1 MKRSSL
7 HAAACTGDDTG
18 SDIGRA
24 ADASGIA
31 PVPRSSIQ
39 EAVGDDDVGDCVGEA
54 LEDVSWSD
62 IVGEY
67 WVVLSGEEPDSVL
80 ELTVAVA
87 VYGKWRYTGPPES
100 E

>member
-7 HAAACTGDDTG
+7 HAAACTGVDSG
-18 SDIGRA
+18 SDIGRG
-24 ADASGIA
+24 ADASGVA
-31 PVPRSSIQ
+31 LVPRSSIQ
-39 EAVGDDDVGDCVGEA
+39 AVGGDDVGDCVGEA